1 LWKQDFLQAK
11 NKNKNNQGRIIKMKE
26 IDETK
31 IQEMQILEQKLQNSM
46 MQRQSFEM
54 ELAETNSA
62 LEELKKSGDEV
73 FKIIGQLMIKSEKSK
88 IKEELLN
95 KNKILEIRIKSF
107 EKQEASLGEQLEK
120 LRDEVTKHMHK

>member
-1 LWKQDFLQAK
+1 
-11 NKNKNNQGRIIKMKE
+11 
-26 IDETK
+26 
-31 IQEMQILEQKLQNSM
+31 M

-62 LEELKKSGDEV
+62 LEEIQKAGDEV

-95 KNKILEIRIKSF
+95 KLKILEIRIKSF
-107 EKQEASLGEQLEK
+107 EKQEHSLAEQLEK
-120 LRDEVTKHMHK
+120 LRDEVTKSMQE